1 MSSHQ
6 EFYPTGV
13 VRCQHVKVSGIQ
25 CNLAALKNQKLC
37 YFHRKTQQR
46 HNQIN
51 ASRARRSRFA
61 LQLPLLEDLD
71 SIQVAI
77 MQVMHLLLSSQIDHK
92 TAGLLLYALQTA
104 SSNMLNMDHVP
115 EANQEL
121 TLPLPTSERLLS
133 CLNWKEAK
141 AMRKEFVKWGLISD
155 IDYGRFAMDDESPDP
170 LLAAFNQIC
179 TTPDDGSWPTNPVTP
194 QVEEQSSHMT
204 CCSEASGQA
213 GTPVSP

>member
-1 MSSHQ
+1 MLSYQ
-6 EFYPTGV
+6 DRYPTGV
-13 VRCQHVKVSGIQ
+13 ARCQHIKVSGIQ

-37 YFHRKTQQR
+37 YFHRKAQQR
-46 HNQIN
+46 HNQIHAN
-51 ASRARRSRFA
+51 RARHSRFA

-115 EANQEL
+115 EANKEL
-121 TLPLPTSERLLS
+121 SLPLPTSERLLS
-133 CLNWKEAK
+133 CLTWREAK

-155 IDYGRFAMDDESPDP
+155 IDYGHFAMSGESPDP

-179 TTPDDGSWPTNPVTP
+179 TTPDDGKWPTNPGTP
-194 QVEEQSSHMT
+194 QVEELSSHMT
-204 CCSEASGQA
+204 GCSGAASVPGSQ
-213 GTPVSP
+213 